1 MARVRIFSRRTK
13 MWRSASTAPFDR
25 DLRLA
30 DFASRPRVIQVPCR
44 RVPGGE
50 WVEAATGRVL
60 DIQPTHWREWTEPR
74 DSRRSQA
81 HAAATHS
88 PDTLPDF

>member
-1 MARVRIFSRRTK
+1 
-13 MWRSASTAPFDR
+13 MWRSALTAPFDR

-50 WVEAATGRVL
+50 WIEAATGRVL
-60 DIQPTHWREWTEPR
+60 DMHPTHWRDWSEAPSR
-74 DSRRSQA
+74 DSRRS
-81 HAAATHS
+81 AATHS
-88 PDTLPDF
+88 PDALPDF

>member
-1 MARVRIFSRRTK
+1 

-25 DLRLA
+25 DLKLA
-30 DFASRPRVIQVPCR
+30 DFASRPRVVQVPCR

-50 WVEAATGRVL
+50 WIEAATGRVL
-60 DIQPTHWREWTEPR
+60 DLHPTHWREWREPPSR
-74 DSRRSQA
+74 DNRRSQA
-81 HAAATHS
+81 HAAATRS